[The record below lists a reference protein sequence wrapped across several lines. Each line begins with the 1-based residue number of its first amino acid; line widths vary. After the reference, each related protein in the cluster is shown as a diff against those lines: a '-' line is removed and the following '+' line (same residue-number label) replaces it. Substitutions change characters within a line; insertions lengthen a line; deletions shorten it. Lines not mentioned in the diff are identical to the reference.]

1 MLSKRNPVVYLHD
14 ILTAID
20 RINEYVGGLPYS
32 TYEALYEK
40 QDAVERRL
48 SILCE
53 AVDRLR
59 KSGVALEADIDWRS
73 IQSFGNVLR
82 HDHDSVSP
90 EIVWNII
97 QVDLPVLRCA
107 VETILREHFPDVP
120 RSV

>member
-1 MLSKRNPVVYLHD
+1 MPSKRNPVVYLHD

-20 RINEYVGGLPYS
+20 RITEYVSGLSYS
-32 TYEALYEK
+32 MYEGLHEK

-48 SILCE
+48 AILCE

-82 HDHDSVSP
+82 HDYDSLTG
-90 EIVWNII
+90 ETVWNII
-97 QVDLPVLRCA
+97 QVDLPVLQRTI
-107 VETILREHFPDVP
+107 EQILREQFPDAP
-120 RSV
+120 SR

>member
-1 MLSKRNPVVYLHD
+1 MPSKRNPVVYLHD

-20 RINEYVGGLPYS
+20 RITEYVGGLSYS
-32 TYEALYEK
+32 TYEELYEK

-48 SILCE
+48 AILCE

-82 HDHDSVSP
+82 HDYDSLTG
-90 EIVWNII
+90 ETVWNII
-97 QVDLPVLRCA
+97 QVDLPVLQRA
-107 VETILREHFPDVP
+107 IEQILRERFPDAP
-120 RSV
+120 TR